1 MSCCEL
7 TGAGV
12 SGTKDACEM
21 IGLIERNTE
30 PRSRNGT
37 DRDVF
42 PVAYIVSVS
51 YQDAARIF
59 ESSLQD
65 EVFRGVEG
73 LWKVVNRLGCLP
85 VLFPRQEKL
94 RIGPEAIPVQDVIDG
109 EVLYLQLSCG
119 HLTGVGRANRRPP
132 HGTNCYNLCEPAS
145 HIIWR

>member
-65 EVFRGVEG
+65 ELLRGVEG

-85 VLFPRQEKL
+85 VLFPRQESFVLVQKQYL
-94 RIGPEAIPVQDVIDG
+94 CKMSSTVRCSICNSPVGILLV
-109 EVLYLQLSCG
+109 
-119 HLTGVGRANRRPP
+119 
-132 HGTNCYNLCEPAS
+132 
-145 HIIWR
+145 